1 MFVLFP
7 ITTEQELF
15 RDNVR
20 QIAREK
26 VAPRAGE
33 TDASGEFPQ
42 DLRELFSNAGLLSLM
57 LPERYGGADR
67 NNTTLCLVVEELA
80 KVCGSSALMV
90 LAHAVGLYPL
100 VLGGGDDIKH
110 RCFSRIRDEGSLCA
124 FCLTEPEAG
133 SDAASIS
140 TTARLE
146 GDSYV
151 LDGTKCF
158 VTNGGV
164 ADFYSVLAKTDPA
177 AGNEGISAFWLERD
191 TTGFSVGKSE
201 DKLGMRGSSTTEIIL
216 DGARVPRANL
226 LGSEGGGFSIA
237 MQTLDMSRS
246 AVGALALG
254 IAQGAF
260 DVARDYAKQRVQ
272 FGKPIIQH
280 QAVGFMLA
288 DMATLIEASRGLVYR
303 AASAFDRSLPELSVV
318 SSMAKYFSSDS
329 AMKVTEDAI
338 QILGGYGYT
347 NEYPLGRMLRDAKV
361 TQIFE
366 GTNQIQRLVVARR
379 L

>member
-1 MFVLFP
+1 MLFQLNP
-7 ITTEQELF
+7 EQELL
-15 RDNVR
+15 RDNIR
-20 QIAREK
+20 QIAKER
-26 VAPRAGE
+26 VAPRAKE
-33 TDASGEFPQ
+33 IDSSGEFPQ
-42 DLRELFSNAGLLSLM
+42 DLREIFSRAGLFSLM
-57 LPERYGGADR
+57 LPEQYGGADGS
-67 NNTTLCLVVEELA
+67 NITLCLAVEELA
-80 KVCGSSALMV
+80 KACGSSALIV

-100 VLGGGDDIKH
+100 ILGGNDDLKH
-110 RCFSRIRDEGSLCA
+110 QCFSRIEKEGALAA
-124 FCLTEPEAG
+124 FCLTEPGAG

-140 TTARLE
+140 STARPE
-146 GDSYV
+146 GGDYV

-164 ADFYSVLAKTDPA
+164 AGFYSVLAKTDPA
-177 AGNEGISAFWLERD
+177 AGYNGISAFWVERD
-191 TTGFSVGKSE
+191 TPGLSVGKVE

-216 DGARVPRANL
+216 DGVRVPRENL
-226 LGSEGGGFSIA
+226 IGGEGEGFSIA
-237 MQTLDMSRS
+237 MQALDMSRS

-260 DVARDYAKQRVQ
+260 EIANEYAKQRVQ
-272 FGKPIIQH
+272 FGKPIIRH
-280 QAVGFMLA
+280 EAVGFMLV

-303 AASAFDRSLPELSVV
+303 ASSVFDRKDPELTVL
-318 SSMAKYFSSDS
+318 SSMAKYFSSDA

-338 QILGGYGYT
+338 QVLGGYGYT

-366 GTNQIQRLVVARR
+366 GTNQIQRMVISRR